1 MTIKKQA
8 KALMCVAG
16 LLAVSFLAAC
26 GGGGDQ
32 GRDPILG
39 QPAATLV
46 SVAVTPANATVLTAQ
61 TRQFTATATYAD
73 GSSRDV
79 TNDSAWLSASPGIA
93 GVTPAKGL
101 ATGLS
106 SGSAAISATFSSK
119 TGAAT
124 LVVTTPLPPPPPVV
138 TLLSITVTPLNA
150 TVAPGATQQF
160 VAIGNYSDKSTAIIT
175 NAVTWNSATTATG
188 TIVASGMATGVA
200 PGTTTISASSGGQIA
215 AAVLTV
221 TVPPVIPVTPPVI
234 PVTPPVTPPV
244 VPPVV
249 GPIEPP
255 GVPTVPTVPPVVPP
269 AAGISLGRADSFAV
283 LAGSSIT
290 NNSGGTTLVTGDVG
304 APSQTTPPVQTAGY
318 ANYSSGQILAG
329 ALADLQVAVTSANA
343 QTCTV
348 SSASGIDLGG
358 LVLKP
363 GVYCYAG
370 AISITGTFTLD
381 GPGVYIFRT
390 ASTLNS
396 TANAIV
402 ALTGGASA
410 GSVYWIPAGPTTL
423 GANGVFK
430 GSILSQSAAI
440 TVGDNTTLQSGR
452 VLSGA
457 AVTLRNNQISK

>member
-1 MTIKKQA
+1 MTIKKHA
-8 KALMCVAG
+8 TALMCVVG

-39 QPAATLV
+39 QAAANLV
-46 SVAVTPANATVLTAQ
+46 SVAVTPANATVLTAE

-79 TNDSAWLSASPGIA
+79 TAESAWLSASPGIA
-93 GVTPAKGL
+93 GVSPAKGL
-101 ATGLS
+101 ATGIS

-119 TGAAT
+119 SGAAT

-138 TLLSITVTPLNA
+138 TLLSITVTPSTA
-150 TVAPGATQQF
+150 TIAPGVTQQF

-175 NAVTWNSATTATG
+175 NSVSWTSGTTANG

-200 PGTTTISASSGGQIA
+200 AGSTTISASSGGQIGG
-215 AAVLTV
+215 AVLNV
-221 TVPPVIPVTPPVI
+221 TVPPVIPVTPPV
-234 PVTPPVTPPV
+234 TPPLVPPV

-255 GVPTVPTVPPVVPP
+255 GVPQVPTVPPVVPP
-269 AAGISLGRADSFAV
+269 TAGISLGRAASFAV
-283 LAGSSIT
+283 LAGTSIT

-304 APSQTTPPVQTAGY
+304 APSQTTAPVQAAGY

-329 ALADLQVAVTSANA
+329 ALEDLQIAVTSANG

-348 SSASGIDLGG
+348 NSASGVDLGG
-358 LVLKP
+358 LVLTP

-370 AISITGTFTLD
+370 AISITGTFTLN

-396 TANAIV
+396 TANAVV
-402 ALTGGASA
+402 ALSGGASA
-410 GSVYWIPAGPTTL
+410 SSVYWIPAGPTTL

-440 TVGDNTTLQSGR
+440 TVGDNTTLLSGR
-452 VLSGA
+452 TLSGA